1 MVCSLR
7 QGAVIAATLCTSVLA
22 GCASTRLETQWRDPQ
37 YAGPSL
43 AGNKVLVVC
52 RVPDETLRR
61 VCEDQW
67 AMQLA
72 ARRVNAVRSYSLAG
86 FPAGGTAG
94 PEQLQAAVRSTGAL
108 AVANTELGFSVVPVV
123 RPAPVVGVGVG
134 GGAWGGGGGGFSTGG
149 IGISVPIGGGVAQPA
164 QSIAAT
170 TGLTSARTNA
180 LIWSGTATSPASNNV
195 AAQLSDLVA
204 TTVEAIGKSGL
215 L

>member
-1 MVCSLR
+1 MRASFLLLGR
-7 QGAVIAATLCTSVLA
+7 ALAPALFAAVLA
-22 GCASTRLETQWRDPQ
+22 GCAGTRLETQWRDPQ

-67 AMQLA
+67 AMQLGG
-72 ARRVNAVRSYSLAG
+72 RRVTAVRSYSLPD
-86 FPAGGTAG
+86 FPTAG
-94 PEQLQAAVRSTGAL
+94 AASPEQLQAALRSSG
-108 AVANTELGFSVVPVV
+108 AVAVTNTDLGFSFVPVV

-134 GGAWGGGGGGFSTGG
+134 GGGWGGGGFSTGG
-149 IGISVPIGGGVAQPA
+149 IGISLPIGGGVAQPA

-170 TGLTSARTNA
+170 TGVTSARSNA

-195 AAQLSDLVA
+195 AAQLSELVA
-204 TTVEAIGKSGL
+204 ITVDALGKSGL

>member
-1 MVCSLR
+1 MFCSLR
-7 QGAVIAATLCTSVLA
+7 PAPVIAATLCASVLA

-67 AMQLA
+67 TMQLA
-72 ARRVNAVRSYSLAG
+72 ARRVSAVRSYSLAG
-86 FPAGGTAG
+86 FPAGGAAG
-94 PEQLQAAVRSTGAL
+94 PDQLQAAIRSTGAL

-123 RPAPVVGVGVG
+123 RPAPVVGIGVG
-134 GGAWGGGGGGFSTGG
+134 GGTWGGGGGFSTGG
-149 IGISVPIGGGVAQPA
+149 IGISVPIGGGLAQPA

-170 TGLTSARTNA
+170 TGLTSARTDA

>member
-1 MVCSLR
+1 MLSSLR
-7 QGAVIAATLCTSVLA
+7 PAAVIAATLCAAVLA

-67 AMQLA
+67 AMQFA
-72 ARRVNAVRSYSLAG
+72 TRRVNAVRSYTLAG
-86 FPAGGTAG
+86 FPAGGAAS
-94 PEQLQAAVRSTGAL
+94 PDQVQAAMQSTGAL
-108 AVANTELGFSVVPVV
+108 AVANTELGFNVVPVV

-134 GGAWGGGGGGFSTGG
+134 GGAWGGGGGFSTGG

-170 TGLTSARTNA
+170 TGLMSARTNA

>member
-1 MVCSLR
+1 MFCSLR
-7 QGAVIAATLCTSVLA
+7 PAPVIAATLCASVLA

-67 AMQLA
+67 TMQLA
-72 ARRVNAVRSYSLAG
+72 ARRVSAVRSYSLAG
-86 FPAGGTAG
+86 FPAGGAAG
-94 PEQLQAAVRSTGAL
+94 PDQLQAAIRSTGAL

-123 RPAPVVGVGVG
+123 RPAPVVGIGVG
-134 GGAWGGGGGGFSTGG
+134 GGTWGGGGGFSTGG
-149 IGISVPIGGGVAQPA
+149 IGISVPIGGGLAQPA

-170 TGLTSARTNA
+170 TGLTSARTDA
-180 LIWSGTATSPASNNV
+180 LISSGTTTSPASNNV